1 MEYNQGGYRSELL
14 ILSGLSDD
22 ELLERLIP
30 EEERHSPHSNM
41 ERAKDILCQC
51 MSRVKENLKEVYS
64 KHKHVA
70 NFSIDFALYLIPV
83 LTSNP
88 TIPTHLVPV
97 LAILI
102 MRHGAEFLS
111 EQ

>member
-30 EEERHSPHSNM
+30 EEERHSPHANM

-70 NFSIDFALYLIPV
+70 KISAL
-83 LTSNP
+83 
-88 TIPTHLVPV
+88 
-97 LAILI
+97 ILHCI
-102 MRHGAEFLS
+102 
-111 EQ
+111 